1 MGKAFKQ
8 TFGQAFIGTIL
19 SGVLAGLM
27 GCTSVS
33 PMFEPAPP
41 VKHRK
46 VVRVAPQP
54 KVVRYK
60 KAATGKV
67 IKPAEE
73 SPQKPPVIPSLG
85 GSGGGSG
92 GSSGGGGWS
101 G

>member
-1 MGKAFKQ
+1 MGKALK
-8 TFGQAFIGTIL
+8 QAFIATIF

-41 VKHRK
+41 VEHRK

-60 KAATGKV
+60 KATTGKV
-67 IKPAEE
+67 IKPVEE
-73 SPQKPPVIPSLG
+73 APQKPPVIPALG
-85 GSGGGSG
+85 GSGGGGG
-92 GSSGGGGWS
+92 GSSGGGGW

>member
-1 MGKAFKQ
+1 MVGKALKQ
-8 TFGQAFIGTIL
+8 IFIGTIF

-41 VKHRK
+41 VKHSK

-54 KVVRYK
+54 KVIRYK

-67 IKPAEE
+67 IKPTEE
-73 SPQKPPVIPSLG
+73 TPPKPPVIPALG
-85 GSGGGSG
+85 GGGGGGG
-92 GSSGGGGWS
+92 GSSGGGGW

>member
-1 MGKAFKQ
+1 MEVMVGKVFK
-8 TFGQAFIGTIL
+8 QAFIGTIF

-41 VKHRK
+41 VEHRK

-60 KAATGKV
+60 KATTGKV

-73 SPQKPPVIPSLG
+73 TPQKPPVIPALG
-85 GSGGGSG
+85 GSGSG
-92 GSSGGGGWS
+92 GRNRGG
-101 G
+101 

>member
-1 MGKAFKQ
+1 VGKALKQ
-8 TFGQAFIGTIL
+8 VFIGTIL

-27 GCTSVS
+27 GCTSVA

-41 VKHRK
+41 VEHRK

-60 KAATGKV
+60 KATTGKV

-73 SPQKPPVIPSLG
+73 TPQKPPVIPALG
-85 GSGGGSG
+85 GSGGGGG
-92 GSSGGGGWS
+92 GSSGGGGW

>member
-1 MGKAFKQ
+1 MVGKAFK
-8 TFGQAFIGTIL
+8 QAFIGTIF

-41 VKHRK
+41 VEHRK

-60 KAATGKV
+60 KATTGKV

-73 SPQKPPVIPSLG
+73 APQKPPVIPALGG
-85 GSGGGSG
+85 GSGGGG
-92 GSSGGGGWS
+92 GGGGGGGW